1 MASSLRILSKRPSP
15 LLSSSRATPPPPAKG
30 ALLLPVSDRR
40 FVHVGVK
47 SETTPA
53 PTKPSES
60 QAIPLGAYYEY
71 ILHEPQ
77 PVDKQKH
84 YEPPSSAV
92 ADAEA
97 SKASGPSKQST

>member
-1 MASSLRILSKRPSP
+1 MASPLRILSKRTSP
-15 LLSSSRATPPPPAKG
+15 LLSSGLVAPSPSAKG

-40 FVHVGVK
+40 LVHVGMK

-53 PTKPSES
+53 PIQPSES

-71 ILHEPQ
+71 VLNEPQ

-84 YEPPSSAV
+84 YEPPSSAT
-92 ADAEA
+92 ADAEP
-97 SKASGPSKQST
+97 SKNSGPKQST